1 MLDREP
7 RPIRILAVLAVLAF
21 GFAMLANFGFAKLL
35 QVDPA
40 RLAAVKAGQK
50 PAAAAVADAPDTSS
64 DGDAVATAD
73 PERKSS
79 SSGPKRLDFFRRPI
93 VDRNLFNSA
102 ANPQDLVEVGPTG
115 TEVQKSELDV
125 VLVSTSPTEPV
136 QWSTAFIA
144 VQTDAAEAF
153 QIGEEILDAKITDIF
168 GPWLD
173 ANGLHRPARI
183 HVNRGGQ
190 EEYVEVGGEKK
201 SKARKVSAKSDD
213 DKKKKPARKGRH
225 TWDGIKD
232 CGENKY
238 CVEQGE
244 IDYALAN
251 LDKMARE
258 ARVVPNFSDGQT
270 NGFKVFSIRRN
281 SALRKMGLKNND
293 VLTSVN
299 GFDLSNTEKALE
311 IYSKLQSDKNF
322 QLEILRNGSPVT
334 LEYNVQ

>member
-1 MLDREP
+1 MLDRVP

-21 GFAMLANFGFAKLL
+21 GFAMLANVGFAKLL
-35 QVDPA
+35 KVDPS
-40 RLAAVKAGQK
+40 RLAAVRAGQK
-50 PAAAAVADAPDTSS
+50 PAAAVADSPRKST
-64 DGDAVATAD
+64 DADPVAAAE
-73 PERKSS
+73 PERKAP
-79 SSGPKRLDFFRRPI
+79 SSGPKRLDYFRQPI
-93 VDRNLFNSA
+93 TDRNLFNSA
-102 ANPQDLVEVGPTG
+102 ANPQDLVVIGPTG
-115 TEVQKSELDV
+115 TEVQRSELDV
-125 VLVSTSPTEPV
+125 VLVSTSPTEPM

-144 VQTDAAEAF
+144 VQTDPPEAF
-153 QIGEEILDAKITDIF
+153 QIGEDILDARITEIF

-183 HVNRGGQ
+183 HINRGGQ
-190 EEYVEVGGEKK
+190 QEYVEVGGEQK
-201 SKARKVSAKSDD
+201 SRAKKVSSKSE
-213 DKKKKPARKGRH
+213 KEEKKPKRAGRH
-225 TWDGIKD
+225 TWDGIKE
-232 CGENKY
+232 CGDNKF